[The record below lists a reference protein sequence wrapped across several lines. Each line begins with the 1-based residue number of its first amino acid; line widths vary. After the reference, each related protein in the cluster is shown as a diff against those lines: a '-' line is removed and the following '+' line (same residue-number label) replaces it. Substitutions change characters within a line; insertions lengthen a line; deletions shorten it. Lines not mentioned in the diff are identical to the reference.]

1 MVEVD
6 ISLLSQFLFYS
17 VLDFSY
23 FAGNSDT
30 DGVGSRAVPFQSY
43 CFGGERVLGKGDVVF
58 RLLGHFKHCDGGPTH
73 SPPHTRYTDHRKLR
87 ISILPLRNLQT
98 HLLFLAGDSPDPCF
112 VVEIEIVLTTSRLH
126 NCDIKFLIISSHS
139 IAAMFEAHRTLSSRK
154 LDHSVF

>member
-23 FAGNSDT
+23 FARNSDT
-30 DGVGSRAVPFQSY
+30 DGVGSRSVPFQSY

-73 SPPHTRYTDHRKLR
+73 FPPITRYTEHCELR
-87 ISILPLRNLQT
+87 ISILPFRNLQT
-98 HLLFLAGDSPDPCF
+98 HFLLCLGDSPHPSF
-112 VVEIEIVLTTSRLH
+112 VVQIETVLTTSRLH
-126 NCDIKFLIISSHS
+126 NCDIKFLIISSHC
-139 IAAMFEAHRTLSSRK
+139 IAAMF
-154 LDHSVF
+154 